1 MALFGAIA
9 IRRSAITLSYE
20 ATGLD
25 ETDRTTYTFSGLA
38 IGAASANRKVLVS
51 IWTRSGVGTPATVS
65 TVTIGGVAATVLKSG
80 PLNTFQNLAFAI
92 ADVPTGTTGDV
103 VVTFG
108 SGVTSCAVAVYR
120 LIGATGTVSTEYTDI
135 ADPFTVSADIPAGG
149 AAFGIFSPNV
159 ADASTMTNLTKDV
172 SGGLVVGDGS
182 YAFASATFAAAQTG
196 LSIGFTQAV
205 TNSAASFI
213 TMGPE

>member
-1 MALFGAIA
+1 MALFSSIVISRA
-9 IRRSAITLSYE
+9 AITLSYE
-20 ATGLD
+20 STGLD
-25 ETDRTTYTFSGLA
+25 EVDRTTYTFSGLA
-38 IGAASANRKVLVS
+38 IGAAAGNRKVLVS

-65 TVTIGGVAATVLKSG
+65 AVTVSGVAATILKSG
-80 PLNTFQNLAFAI
+80 VLNTYQSLAYAI
-92 ADVPTGTTGDV
+92 ASVPTGTTGDV
-103 VVTFG
+103 VVTYG
-108 SGVTSCAVAVYR
+108 AGVTSCAVAVYR
-120 LIGATGTVSTEYTDI
+120 LVGATGTVSTEYTDV

-172 SGGLVVGDGS
+172 SGGHVVGDGS